1 MAKLIEITGKA
12 LSGEWGADDETG
24 DGIPVLRTTNFT
36 NEGVVN
42 YNDVVTRTITKKHID
57 EKFLRKG
64 DIIIEK
70 SGGSDKFPVGRVIY
84 FDGEEN
90 TYLFNN
96 FTGLLRVRNQEV
108 WYPRYV
114 FYSLFANYQRGGT
127 RAFENKTT
135 GLHNLKTDDY
145 VSRCEVAEIDKEE
158 QISICEKLD
167 KLYAII
173 KSREQELH
181 LLDELIKARFVEL
194 FGDVKTNSFTWEKC
208 AFADVTTKIT
218 DGEHGTVPRVEE
230 GEGYLY
236 FMARNITKEGLINL
250 SETSY
255 VPEEVH
261 QKIYKRCNPEIDDI
275 LLVCV
280 GATIGKC
287 ALVTEELGEFS
298 MARSVAL
305 LKPDTQKVNSIF
317 LINLLKSD
325 AIQNDISNCAHAAAQ
340 AGLYTNMIK
349 SLDAFLPPIE
359 LQNQFADFVKKID
372 KSKVAVQKALDETK
386 ELFDSLM
393 QQYFG

>member
-1 MAKLIEITGKA
+1 MADIYLGVTHTPEYVFDGVPFLSVKDISGGKICFDDCKYISQEEYDS
-12 LSGEWGADDETG
+12 LSEGAKPKVG
-24 DGIPVLRTTNFT
+24 DMLFCRVGTLGKP
-36 NEGVVN
+36 
-42 YNDVVTRTITKKHID
+42 
-57 EKFLRKG
+57 
-64 DIIIEK
+64 IIIPE
-70 SGGSDKFPVGRVIY
+70 GTPLFGSFVSLGYLRNKNAHRCDLNYLRYWMNSNSFWKQVNSNVKGASQVNLNTGWLSKFDIDLP
-84 FDGEEN
+84 EM
-90 TYLFNN
+90 
-96 FTGLLRVRNQEV
+96 QEQK
-108 WYPRYV
+108 YR
-114 FYSLFANYQRGGT
+114 
-127 RAFENKTT
+127 
-135 GLHNLKTDDY
+135 
-145 VSRCEVAEIDKEE
+145 
-158 QISICEKLD
+158 ISVLD
-167 KLYAII
+167 KCKVII
-173 KSREQELH
+173 ERREEELKV
-181 LLDELIKARFVEL
+181 LDDLIKARFVEL

-372 KSKVAVQKALDETK
+372 KSKVAIQKSLDETQQ
-386 ELFDSLM
+386 LFDSLM
-393 QQYFG
+393 QEYFG